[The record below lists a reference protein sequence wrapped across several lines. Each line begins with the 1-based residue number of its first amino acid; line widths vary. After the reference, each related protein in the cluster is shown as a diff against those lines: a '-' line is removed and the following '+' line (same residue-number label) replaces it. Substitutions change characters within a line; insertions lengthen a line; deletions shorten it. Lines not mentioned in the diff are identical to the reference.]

1 MVASSVPWRNLCS
14 LSIALAFKT
23 IPQRERERE
32 RERERGG
39 SLDFS
44 FFQVW
49 LRFVWTCKGIVLC
62 YWSLIKVDNLVVA
75 FEEAT

>member
-1 MVASSVPWRNLCS
+1 MVASSVPWRNLCF
-14 LSIALAFKT
+14 LSIARAFKT
-23 IPQRERERE
+23 THRERERE
-32 RERERGG
+32 RE
-39 SLDFS
+39 SLDF

>member
-1 MVASSVPWRNLCS
+1 MLSLHCSSFQNNP
-14 LSIALAFKT
+14 T
-23 IPQRERERE
+23 ERERE

-75 FEEAT
+75 FEEATSTWIAIRMY